1 MPSFFQLLANSG
13 ISPLVPPH
21 STLTAFSSQKS
32 NSTEGGC
39 SDDEEEEKH
48 KFVTEGKHKTWTRRK
63 CIWRWRRRVGNCT
76 KVEACFRLVSC
87 FCFTILLVISFLY
100 SIGWSWTIADLTF
113 ADVPASRSNIRIVE
127 IERLCSQNTNKTA
140 PKDCCTV
147 VDILDY
153 TSKTARR
160 ALFFGVFDGKFSSD
174 FESEVALI
182 PQKVIYNIFNSDTRL
197 WNIDHFTILNEYVA
211 AMAIL
216 PFVVGSLHNDLK
228 LNIYSNKVLIIGLGG
243 GSLDMFWHKRF
254 PWLNITIFEIN
265 PNVVKLTEKW
275 FDAVN
280 DDTRHVFVQDGIL
293 AFNGKLNIEKGRK
306 AVNNNDS
313 QLYDAIVIDA
323 CDPIKN
329 ASIKN
334 KNKKQQE
341 TDFQQQMPCP
351 SSNLISPTF
360 LGLIKRKLTLKGVA
374 IFNLLPLENEEENVK
389 RFVQR
394 RLAAH
399 FPTCIRYKM
408 AKQSNN
414 ILACLP
420 YSITQRRKS
429 SKEPTELTNEMFN
442 FWKIRLA
449 TLIRE
454 FSFKELLNDSTLMNF

>member
-1 MPSFFQLLANSG
+1 
-13 ISPLVPPH
+13 
-21 STLTAFSSQKS
+21 
-32 NSTEGGC
+32 
-39 SDDEEEEKH
+39 
-48 KFVTEGKHKTWTRRK
+48 
-63 CIWRWRRRVGNCT
+63 
-76 KVEACFRLVSC
+76 
-87 FCFTILLVISFLY
+87 
-100 SIGWSWTIADLTF
+100 
-113 ADVPASRSNIRIVE
+113 
-127 IERLCSQNTNKTA
+127 
-140 PKDCCTV
+140 
-147 VDILDY
+147 
-153 TSKTARR
+153 
-160 ALFFGVFDGKFSSD
+160 
-174 FESEVALI
+174 
-182 PQKVIYNIFNSDTRL
+182 
-197 WNIDHFTILNEYVA
+197 
-211 AMAIL
+211 IL

-228 LNIYSNKVLIIGLGG
+228 LNIYSNNVLIIGLGG

-293 AFNGKLNIEKGRK
+293 AFNGKLINIERGRK
-306 AVNNNDS
+306 AVNNNGFLFFLIFFDEGPRVNS

-329 ASIKN
+329 VSIKN

-341 TDFQQQMPCP
+341 NNFQQQMPCP

-374 IFNLLPLENEEENVK
+374 IFNLLPLENEEVNVK

-454 FSFKELLNDSTLMNF
+454 FGFKELLNDSTLMNF

>member
-21 STLTAFSSQKS
+21 STAFSSQKS

-48 KFVTEGKHKTWTRRK
+48 KLVTEGKHKTWTRRK

-76 KVEACFRLVSC
+76 K
-87 FCFTILLVISFLY
+87 SFLY

-140 PKDCCTV
+140 PKD
-147 VDILDY
+147 L
-153 TSKTARR
+153 
-160 ALFFGVFDGKFSSD
+160 
-174 FESEVALI
+174 
-182 PQKVIYNIFNSDTRL
+182 IYNIFNSDTRL

-228 LNIYSNKVLIIGLGG
+228 LSIYSNKVLIIGLGG

-293 AFNGKLNIEKGRK
+293 AFNGKLNIKRVRK
-306 AVNNNDS
+306 AVNNN
-313 QLYDAIVIDA
+313 
-323 CDPIKN
+323 
-329 ASIKN
+329 
-334 KNKKQQE
+334 
-341 TDFQQQMPCP
+341 
-351 SSNLISPTF
+351 
-360 LGLIKRKLTLKGVA
+360 GVA

-429 SKEPTELTNEMFN
+429 SKEPTELTNEMF
-442 FWKIRLA
+442 
-449 TLIRE
+449 
-454 FSFKELLNDSTLMNF
+454 